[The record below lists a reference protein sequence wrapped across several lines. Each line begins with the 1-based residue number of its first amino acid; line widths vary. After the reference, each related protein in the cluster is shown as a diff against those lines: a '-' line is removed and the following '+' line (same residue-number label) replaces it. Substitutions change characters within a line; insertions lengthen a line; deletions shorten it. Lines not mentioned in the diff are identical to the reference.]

1 MYKKTHDERLEVV
14 RRFAGLNKAEIDVL
28 CSAGGIGFT
37 EADLMVENAIGTFA
51 LPMGIATNFTINQ
64 RDCLIPMG
72 IEEPSVIAAASRGA
86 KIARA
91 SGGFKAKCG
100 PSHIVGQIQILEVKK
115 SKISI
120 REHQKISFEDVAYGK

>member
-64 RDCLIPMG
+64 RDCLIPMV
-72 IEEPSVIAAASRGA
+72 IEEPSSSNKPRIMSFTIRLPPIKSLRNMAL
-86 KIARA
+86 ARA
-91 SGGFKAKCG
+91 RRM
-100 PSHIVGQIQILEVKK
+100 VE
-115 SKISI
+115 
-120 REHQKISFEDVAYGK
+120 